1 MADYYRD
8 EHEGGGGFMMGLL
21 TGTVLGAGLGM
32 LLAPKSGSEL
42 RNQLTEGAS
51 SLGRRASGAV
61 NELSERARETTHRG
75 GEQMRGRASDAQVG
89 DRSGSSFGSGVG
101 LGSTDT
107 MGPGSGGAMTPGS
120 GYSGGTSTGSTTG
133 SSGATGGSTYT
144 GSSADFDPDRL

>member
-61 NELSERARETTHRG
+61 NDMSERARDTAHRS
-75 GEQMRGRASDAQVG
+75 GELRGRGSDASVG
-89 DRSGSSFGSGVG
+89 GRSGSSFGSGVG

-107 MGPGSGGAMTPGS
+107 TAPGSGGAMTPAG
-120 GYSGGTSTGSTTG
+120 GYSGGTSSGSTTG
-133 SSGATGGSTYT
+133 SSGTTGGSTYT
-144 GSSADFDPDRL
+144 GSTADVDPDRL

>member
-61 NELSERARETTHRG
+61 NELSDRARETTHRG
-75 GEQMRGRASDAQVG
+75 SEQMRGRASDAQVG
-89 DRSGSSFGSGVG
+89 DRSGSSFRSGVG

-107 MGPGSGGAMTPGS
+107 TAPGSS
-120 GYSGGTSTGSTTG
+120 TG

>member
-61 NELSERARETTHRG
+61 NDLSDRTHRG
-75 GEQMRGRASDAQVG
+75 GEQMRGRASDANVG
-89 DRSGSSFGSGVG
+89 GRSGSSFGSGVG

-107 MGPGSGGAMTPGS
+107 MAPGSGGAMTPGS
-120 GYSGGTSTGSTTG
+120 GYSGSTSPGSTTG

-144 GSSADFDPDRL
+144 GSSADFDPD

>member
-1 MADYYRD
+1 MADYHRD

-61 NELSERARETTHRG
+61 SEMTDRARDTAHRG
-75 GEQMRGRASDAQVG
+75 AEQLRGRASDA
-89 DRSGSSFGSGVG
+89 RRRRR
-101 LGSTDT
+101 
-107 MGPGSGGAMTPGS
+107 A
-120 GYSGGTSTGSTTG
+120 
-133 SSGATGGSTYT
+133 SGAA
-144 GSSADFDPDRL
+144 SASAPPIRWPRVLAGR

>member
-1 MADYYRD
+1 MADQYRD

-42 RNQLTEGAS
+42 RTQLTEGAN

-61 NELSERARETTHRG
+61 NEMTERARETASRAADHV
-75 GEQMRGRASDAQVG
+75 RGRVSDANTG
-89 DRSGSSFGSGVG
+89 ASSGSSFGSGVG

-107 MGPGSGGAMTPGS
+107 MSPGSGGPMTPGGS
-120 GYSGGTSTGSTTG
+120 YSSGTSSGSK
-133 SSGATGGSTYT
+133 SGGSTYT
-144 GSSADFDPDRL
+144 GTTGGFDSDRL

>member
-1 MADYYRD
+1 
-8 EHEGGGGFMMGLL
+8 MMGLL

-61 NELSERARETTHRG
+61 NDLSDRARDTVHRG
-75 GEQMRGRASDAQVG
+75 GEQMRGRGSDATLG
-89 DRSGSSFGSGVG
+89 GRSSFGSGVG

-107 MGPGSGGAMTPGS
+107 MAPGSSGAMTPGT

-133 SSGATGGSTYT
+133 SSGTTGGSTYT
-144 GSSADFDPDRL
+144 GSTADFDPDRL

>member
-8 EHEGGGGFMMGLL
+8 EHEGGGFMMGLL

-61 NELSERARETTHRG
+61 NEISERARDTVHRG
-75 GEQMRGRASDAQVG
+75 TEQLRGRASDANVSG
-89 DRSGSSFGSGVG
+89 RSGNSFGSGVG

-107 MGPGSGGAMTPGS
+107 MAPGSGGALTSGS
-120 GYSGGTSTGSTTG
+120 GYTGGTSTGSTTG
-133 SSGATGGSTYT
+133 STGTTGGSTYT
-144 GSSADFDPDRL
+144 GSTADFDPDRR

>member
-1 MADYYRD
+1 MADHYRD

-61 NELSERARETTHRG
+61 NEMSDRARETGHRG
-75 GEQMRGRASDAQVG
+75 GEQMRGRASDASVG
-89 DRSGSSFGSGVG
+89 RSGSSFGSGVG

-107 MGPGSGGAMTPGS
+107 TAPGSGGAMTPGS
-120 GYSGGTSTGSTTG
+120 GYTGGTSAGSTTG
-133 SSGATGGSTYT
+133 SSGTTGGSTYT
-144 GSSADFDPDRL
+144 GSTGDVDPERL

>member
-61 NELSERARETTHRG
+61 SDMSERARDTAHRG
-75 GEQMRGRASDAQVG
+75 SEQLRGRGSDTSIG
-89 DRSGSSFGSGVG
+89 GRSGSSFGSGVG

-107 MGPGSGGAMTPGS
+107 MAPGSGGAVTPGS
-120 GYSGGTSTGSTTG
+120 GYTGGTPTGSTTG
-133 SSGATGGSTYT
+133 SSGTTGGSTYT
-144 GSSADFDPDRL
+144 GSTADFDPDRL

>member
-75 GEQMRGRASDAQVG
+75 GEQMRGRASDAQAG

-101 LGSTDT
+101 LRSTDT
-107 MGPGSGGAMTPGS
+107 TAP
-120 GYSGGTSTGSTTG
+120 GTSTG

>member
-61 NELSERARETTHRG
+61 NDLSDRARDTVHRG
-75 GEQMRGRASDAQVG
+75 SEHMRGRGSDASVG
-89 DRSGSSFGSGVG
+89 GRSSFGSGVG

-107 MGPGSGGAMTPGS
+107 MAPGSGGAITPGA
-120 GYSGGTSTGSTTG
+120 GYTGGTSTGTTG
-133 SSGATGGSTYT
+133 SSGTTGGSTYT
-144 GSSADFDPDRL
+144 GSTADFDPDRL

>member
-51 SLGRRASGAV
+51 SLGRRAGGAV
-61 NELSERARETTHRG
+61 SEITDRARETTQRV
-75 GEQMRGRASDAQVG
+75 GEQIRGRASDANISG
-89 DRSGSSFGSGVG
+89 RSGSSFGSGVG
-101 LGSTDT
+101 LGSSETS
-107 MGPGSGGAMTPGS
+107 PGGATTPGG
-120 GYSGGTSTGSTTG
+120 GYAGGTSTGTTTG
-133 SSGATGGSTYT
+133 SSTTGGSTYT
-144 GSSADFDPDRL
+144 GSTADYDPDRL

>member
-61 NELSERARETTHRG
+61 NEMTDRARDTAHRG
-75 GEQMRGRASDAQVG
+75 AEQVRGRASDANVG
-89 DRSGSSFGSGVG
+89 PQRQQ
-101 LGSTDT
+101 LRERRR
-107 MGPGSGGAMTPGS
+107 A
-120 GYSGGTSTGSTTG
+120 
-133 SSGATGGSTYT
+133 
-144 GSSADFDPDRL
+144 SAPPIRCRRALAGR

>member
-1 MADYYRD
+1 MADHYRD

-42 RNQLTEGAS
+42 RNQLTEGAN

-61 NELSERARETTHRG
+61 NDITDRARETAHRAVD
-75 GEQMRGRASDAQVG
+75 QVRGRGTDANAGVPG
-89 DRSGSSFGSGVG
+89 GTSFGSGVG

-107 MGPGSGGAMTPGS
+107 MSPGSGGSMAPRS
-120 GYSGGTSTGSTTG
+120 GFTAGTSTGT
-133 SSGATGGSTYT
+133 TGGSTYT
-144 GSSADFDPDRL
+144 GTPGGFDPDRP

>member
-61 NELSERARETTHRG
+61 NDMSERARDTAHRG
-75 GEQMRGRASDAQVG
+75 SEQLRGRGSDTSIG
-89 DRSGSSFGSGVG
+89 GRSGSSFGSGVG

-107 MGPGSGGAMTPGS
+107 MAPGSGGAVTPGS
-120 GYSGGTSTGSTTG
+120 AYTGGTSTGSTTG
-133 SSGATGGSTYT
+133 PSGTTGGSTYT
-144 GSSADFDPDRL
+144 GSTADIDPDRL

>member
-61 NELSERARETTHRG
+61 NELSDRARETTHRG

-107 MGPGSGGAMTPGS
+107 TAPGSS
-120 GYSGGTSTGSTTG
+120 TG

>member
-61 NELSERARETTHRG
+61 NEMSDRARETRRIAAPNRCAAALRRESAERQQLRERRRPRLHRY
-75 GEQMRGRASDAQVG
+75 D
-89 DRSGSSFGSGVG
+89 
-101 LGSTDT
+101 
-107 MGPGSGGAMTPGS
+107 GPGSGGAMTPGS

-133 SSGATGGSTYT
+133 SAGATGGSTYT
-144 GSSADFDPDRL
+144 GSTADFDPDRL

>member
-61 NELSERARETTHRG
+61 NELSDRAREQTHRG
-75 GEQMRGRASDAQVG
+75 GDPMRGRASDAQVG

-107 MGPGSGGAMTPGS
+107 MSPGSGRAITPGS
-120 GYSGGTSTGSTTG
+120 EYSGGTSTGSTTG
-133 SSGATGGSTYT
+133 SAGATGGSTYT
-144 GSSADFDPDRL
+144 GFTTDSDPDRL

>member
-1 MADYYRD
+1 MADHYRD

-32 LLAPKSGSEL
+32 LLAPRSGSEL

-61 NELSERARETTHRG
+61 NEITDRARETVHRA
-75 GEQMRGRASDAQVG
+75 GEQVRGRGADANVG
-89 DRSGSSFGSGVG
+89 TTGSTGFGSGVG

-107 MGPGSGGAMTPGS
+107 TAPGSGGSMTPGS
-120 GYSGGTSTGSTTG
+120 SYTGGASGSGT
-133 SSGATGGSTYT
+133 TGGSTYT
-144 GSSADFDPDRL
+144 GTGSGFDRDRP